1 MQNRINQ
8 RIIFRFTNKMKKVL
22 DTRFLIISGMI
33 LLAAISRFLPIAMP
47 SMANFSPVGTMA
59 LFGGAYF
66 AKKQW
71 AFIVPMMALWVS
83 NLILNN
89 VFYTKYYP
97 TFSFGFELAVFV
109 SFALVVIIGIVLL
122 KRVNIVNL
130 LTANILGTIGFFLI
144 SNFFVWAGGTM
155 YPQTMEGLGM
165 CFTMGL
171 PFLKNTLLS
180 NLLFSAVMFGTFEYF
195 KIQVKELTVVRV

>member
-1 MQNRINQ
+1 MHHRINQ
-8 RIIFRFTNKMKKVL
+8 RFIFRFINKMKKVL
-22 DTRFLIISGMI
+22 NTRFLIISGMI
-33 LLAAISRFLPIAMP
+33 LLATISRFLPIAVP

-71 AFIVPMMALWVS
+71 AFIVPMSALWLS
-83 NLILNN
+83 NLVLNN

-109 SFALVVIIGIVLL
+109 SFALVVAMGIVLL
-122 KRVNIVNL
+122 KKVSVVNL
-130 LTANILGTIGFFLI
+130 LIANVLGTVGFFLI

-171 PFLKNTLLS
+171 PFLKNTLVS

-195 KIQVKELTVVRV
+195 KTQVKELAVVRA

>member
-1 MQNRINQ
+1 
-8 RIIFRFTNKMKKVL
+8 MKKL
-22 DTRFLIISGMI
+22 IDIRFAVISGMI
-33 LLAAISRFLPIAMP
+33 LLAAISRFLPVAMP
-47 SMANFSPVGTMA
+47 SMSNFSPVGAMA

-71 AFIVPMMALWVS
+71 AYIVPMTALWLS
-83 NLILNN
+83 NLVLNN

-109 SFALVVIIGIVLL
+109 SFALVVAIGIIVL
-122 KRVNIVNL
+122 KKVNFTNL
-130 LTANILGTIGFFLI
+130 LIANVLGTIGFFLI
-144 SNFFVWAGGTM
+144 SNFFVWAGGKM

-195 KIQVKELTVVRV
+195 KSQMKELTVVRA

>member
-1 MQNRINQ
+1 MQNRIKQ
-8 RIIFRFTNKMKKVL
+8 RIIFRFINKMKKVL
-22 DTRFLIISGMI
+22 NTRFLIISGLI
-33 LLAAISRFLPIAMP
+33 LLAAISRFLPIAVP
-47 SMANFSPVGTMA
+47 SMANFSPVGAMA

-71 AFIVPMMALWVS
+71 AFIVPIMALWLS
-83 NLILNN
+83 NLVLNN

-109 SFALVVIIGIVLL
+109 SFALVIAIGIVLL
-122 KRVNIVNL
+122 KKVNIVNL
-130 LTANILGTIGFFLI
+130 LTANILGTVGFFLI
-144 SNFFVWAGGTM
+144 SNFFVWAGGNM
-155 YPQTMEGLGM
+155 YPQTIEGLGM

-195 KIQVKELTVVRV
+195 KTQVKELAVMRA

>member
-109 SFALVVIIGIVLL
+109 SFALVVVIGIVLL

-195 KIQVKELTVVRV
+195 KIQVKELAVVRV

>member
-8 RIIFRFTNKMKKVL
+8 RAIFRFINKMKKVL

-33 LLAAISRFLPIAMP
+33 LLAAISRFLPIALP

-71 AFIVPMMALWVS
+71 AFIVPMMALWLS

-109 SFALVVIIGIVLL
+109 SFALVVVIGIVLL

-195 KIQVKELTVVRV
+195 KIQVKELAVVSV

>member
-33 LLAAISRFLPIAMP
+33 LLAAISRFLPIALP

-109 SFALVVIIGIVLL
+109 SFALVVVIGIVLL

-195 KIQVKELTVVRV
+195 KIQVKELAVVRV

>member
-8 RIIFRFTNKMKKVL
+8 RAIFRFINKMKKVL

-33 LLAAISRFLPIAMP
+33 LLAAISRFLPIATP

-71 AFIVPMMALWVS
+71 AFIVPMMALWLS

-109 SFALVVIIGIVLL
+109 SFALVVVIGIVLL

-195 KIQVKELTVVRV
+195 KIQVKELAVVRV

>member
-195 KIQVKELTVVRV
+195 KIQVKELAVVRV

>member
-1 MQNRINQ
+1 
-8 RIIFRFTNKMKKVL
+8 
-22 DTRFLIISGMI
+22 MI
-33 LLAAISRFLPIAMP
+33 LLAAISRFLPVAMP
-47 SMANFSPVGTMA
+47 SMSNFSPVGAMA

-71 AFIVPMMALWVS
+71 AYIVPMTALWLS
-83 NLILNN
+83 NLVLNN

-109 SFALVVIIGIVLL
+109 SFALVVAIGIIVL
-122 KRVNIVNL
+122 KKVNFTNL
-130 LTANILGTIGFFLI
+130 LIANVLGTIGFFII
-144 SNFFVWAGGTM
+144 SKFFGWVVGKM

-195 KIQVKELTVVRV
+195 KSQMKEPIVVRA

>member
-1 MQNRINQ
+1 
-8 RIIFRFTNKMKKVL
+8 MKKVL

-33 LLAAISRFLPIAMP
+33 LLAAISRFLPIALP

-71 AFIVPMMALWVS
+71 AFIVPMMALWLS

-109 SFALVVIIGIVLL
+109 SFALVVVIGIVLL

-180 NLLFSAVMFGTFEYF
+180 NLLFSAAMFGTFEYF
-195 KIQVKELTVVRV
+195 KIQVKELAVVRV

>member
-1 MQNRINQ
+1 
-8 RIIFRFTNKMKKVL
+8 MKKII
-22 DTRFLIISGMI
+22 DIRFAMISGMI
-33 LLAAISRFLPIAMP
+33 LLAGMSRFLPIAFP
-47 SMANFSPVGTMA
+47 SLQNFSPVGTMA

-71 AFIVPMMALWVS
+71 AYIVPMMALWLS
-83 NLILNN
+83 NLVLNN

-109 SFALVVIIGIVLL
+109 SFALIVAIGIVIL
-122 KRVNIVNL
+122 KKVNVTNL
-130 LTANILGTIGFFLI
+130 LIANVLGTVGFFLI

-180 NLLFSAVMFGTFEYF
+180 NLLFSTVMFGTFEYF
-195 KIQVKELTVVRV
+195 KTQMKELKELAVVRV

>member
-1 MQNRINQ
+1 MHNRINQ
-8 RIIFRFTNKMKKVL
+8 RAIFRFINKMKKVL

-33 LLAAISRFLPIAMP
+33 LLAAISRFLPIALP

-71 AFIVPMMALWVS
+71 AFIVPMMALWLS

-109 SFALVVIIGIVLL
+109 SFALVVVIGIVLL

-144 SNFFVWAGGTM
+144 SNFFVWVGGTM

-195 KIQVKELTVVRV
+195 KIQVKELAVVRV

>member
-1 MQNRINQ
+1 
-8 RIIFRFTNKMKKVL
+8 MKKII
-22 DTRFLIISGMI
+22 DIRFAVISGMI
-33 LLAAISRFLPIAMP
+33 LIAAISRFLPIAFP
-47 SMANFSPVGTMA
+47 SMQNFSPVGAMA

-71 AFIVPMMALWVS
+71 AFIVPMMALWLS
-83 NLILNN
+83 NLVLNN

-97 TFSFGFELAVFV
+97 TFSFGFEIAVFV
-109 SFALVVIIGIVLL
+109 SFALVVSIGIVVL
-122 KRVNIVNL
+122 KKVNITNL
-130 LTANILGTIGFFLI
+130 LIANVLGTVGFFLI

-180 NLLFSAVMFGTFEYF
+180 NLLFSAAMFGIFEYF
-195 KIQVKELTVVRV
+195 KTQMKELKELAVVRV

>member
-8 RIIFRFTNKMKKVL
+8 RAIFRFINKMKKVL

-33 LLAAISRFLPIAMP
+33 LLAAISRFLPIALP

-71 AFIVPMMALWVS
+71 AFIVPMMALWLS

-109 SFALVVIIGIVLL
+109 SFALVVVIGIVLL

-195 KIQVKELTVVRV
+195 KIQVKELAVVRV

>member
-1 MQNRINQ
+1 MHNRINQ
-8 RIIFRFTNKMKKVL
+8 RAIFRFINKMKKVL

-33 LLAAISRFLPIAMP
+33 LLAAISRFLPIAAP

-71 AFIVPMMALWVS
+71 AFIVPMMALWLS

-109 SFALVVIIGIVLL
+109 SFALVVVIGIVLL

-195 KIQVKELTVVRV
+195 KIQVKELAVVRV

>member
-1 MQNRINQ
+1 
-8 RIIFRFTNKMKKVL
+8 MKKVL

-33 LLAAISRFLPIAMP
+33 LLAAVSRFLPIALP

-71 AFIVPMMALWVS
+71 AFIVPMMALWLS

-109 SFALVVIIGIVLL
+109 SFALVVVIGIVLL

-195 KIQVKELTVVRV
+195 KIQVKELAVVRV

>member
-8 RIIFRFTNKMKKVL
+8 RAIFRFINKMKKVL

-33 LLAAISRFLPIAMP
+33 LLAAISRFLPIALP

-71 AFIVPMMALWVS
+71 AFIVPMMALWLS

-109 SFALVVIIGIVLL
+109 SFALVVVIGIVLL
-122 KRVNIVNL
+122 KRVNVVNL

-180 NLLFSAVMFGTFEYF
+180 NLLFSTVMFGTFEYF
-195 KIQVKELTVVRV
+195 KIQVKELAVVRV

>member
-1 MQNRINQ
+1 MHNRINQ
-8 RIIFRFTNKMKKVL
+8 RAIFRFINKMKKVL

-33 LLAAISRFLPIAMP
+33 LLAAISRFLPIALP

-71 AFIVPMMALWVS
+71 AFIVPMMALWLS

-109 SFALVVIIGIVLL
+109 SFALVVVIGIVLL

-155 YPQTMEGLGM
+155 YPQTMEGLEM

-195 KIQVKELTVVRV
+195 KIQVKELAVVRV